1 MWKKMFRRG
10 MEAIDGDA
18 DRETLDITINT
29 IIKP

>member
-18 DRETLDITINT
+18 GRETIDTKINT
-29 IIKP
+29 IINP